1 MSKTNKIEIIN
12 DIITQKEAPS
22 QYPLVA
28 TRGLVVMPG
37 TKASF
42 DVGRKI
48 SIKAVDEA
56 MRSGRM
62 LVLSSQ
68 KDISEDDPSTENIY
82 RIGTLVKVRQ
92 VMKIAEDNVRVLV
105 KGVDRVELTG
115 VFKTSSHLSCLA
127 SKIIQPAGP
136 VETVEHEAFLRML
149 KDMFS
154 SYGELMPKPAEE
166 VYTEALTQKD
176 LGILCDIVSGA
187 TFMSYDNKQKVLEI
201 INPYERAAYLTDVM
215 QTELEVVKMEHEIA
229 MRVKEQIDGN
239 QREYYLKEQLKAIQS
254 ELGVDEPVSE
264 ELGEYIAK
272 IEKLQVSDEIR
283 EKLVKEV
290 ERLSKMPPMSHE
302 GSVIEGYLDTVLDM
316 PFGVKTELNTD
327 LELAQKVLDSDHYG
341 MEKVKKLVIEHLA
354 VRALCESKGQILCLV
369 GPPGV
374 GKTSIAKSIAKAMN
388 RTYARIALGGVRDE
402 AEIRGHRRTYIGSM
416 PGRIAS
422 AVRKAKSLNPL
433 IVLDEIDKLCSDF
446 RGDPAS
452 ALLEVLDSEQNVNF
466 EDHYLD
472 LPLDLS
478 DVFFVATANS
488 LDTVPRPLLDRMDV
502 VEISTYLD
510 TEKVN
515 IAKQFLIPK
524 QRKAHGLKAQQVRF
538 EKGAVEEII
547 SCYTREAGVRELERK
562 IADIMRKSAKIIV
575 SKEAENIRITKSNIE
590 KFLEVRRYRKESLYD
605 EGMIGIVNGLAWTSV
620 GGELLNVEV
629 SVLEGTGKIDCTGS
643 LGDVMKE
650 SVRAAVSFIRS
661 VASIY
666 DIEKDFYKTRDIHV
680 HFPEGAVPKDG
691 PSAGIAIATALMSA
705 LSLAPVKNTVAM
717 TGEITLTGRVLPIGG
732 LKEKT
737 MAAYKNGIHT
747 VIIPKRN
754 MPDLKEI
761 DKTVYEN
768 INFVAVDT
776 VDEVFRTALDFVP
789 NTSKPVR
796 AFTENEMKNNSAAS
810 VLN

>member
-1 MSKTNKIEIIN
+1 MN
-12 DIITQKEAPS
+12 DIYYGKEAPS
-22 QYPLVA
+22 QYPLLA
-28 TRGLVVMPG
+28 TRGLVVLPG

-68 KDISEDDPSTENIY
+68 KDIAEDEPSPENIY
-82 RIGTLVKVRQ
+82 RMGTLVKVRQ
-92 VMKIAEDNVRVLV
+92 VMKIADDNVRLLV
-105 KGVDRVELTG
+105 KGVDRVDITG
-115 VFKTSSHLSCLA
+115 IFKTNNHLSCLA

-136 VETVEHEAFLRML
+136 IETVEHEAFSRML
-149 KDMFS
+149 KDLFAKHGD
-154 SYGELMPKPAEE
+154 YMPKPAEDVFAE
-166 VYTEALTQKD
+166 VVSESD
-176 LGILCDIVSGA
+176 LGMLCDLVAGS
-187 TFMSYDNKQKVLEI
+187 TFMSYENKQKVLETV
-201 INPYERAAYLTDVM
+201 NPYERASFLTDVM
-215 QTELEVVKMEHEIA
+215 QTELEVLKMEHEIA

-254 ELGVDEPVSE
+254 ELGSE
-264 ELGEYIAK
+264 EPYDESLNEYVSK
-272 IEKLQVSDEIR
+272 IEKLDTTDEIR
-283 EKLVKEV
+283 EKLLKEV

-316 PFGVKTELNTD
+316 PFGVRTKINSD
-327 LELAQKVLDSDHYG
+327 LDCAKQILDADHYG
-341 MEKVKKLVIEHLA
+341 MEKVKTLVLEHLA
-354 VRALCESKGQILCLV
+354 VRSLCDAKGQILCLV

-374 GKTSIAKSIAKAMN
+374 GKTSVARSIAKAMN
-388 RTYARIALGGVRDE
+388 RNYARIALGGIRDE

-422 AVRKAKSLNPL
+422 AVKKAKSLNPL
-433 IVLDEIDKLCSDF
+433 IILDEIDKLCSDF

-472 LPLDLS
+472 FPLDLS
-478 DVFFVATANS
+478 DVFFVATANT
-488 LDTVPRPLLDRMDV
+488 LDTIPRPLLDRMDV

-510 TEKVN
+510 TEKVH
-515 IAKQFLIPK
+515 IAKEFLIPK
-524 QRKAHGLKAQQVRF
+524 QRKAHGLKSSQIRF

-547 SCYTREAGVRELERK
+547 SCYTRESGVRELERK
-562 IADIMRKSAKIIV
+562 IAQIMRRAAKAIV
-575 SKEAENIRITKSNIE
+575 SGETSSVRVTKSNIE
-590 KFLEVRRYRKESLYD
+590 KYLKVRRYRTEPLYD
-605 EGMIGIVNGLAWTSV
+605 EGMVGIVNGLAWTSV

-629 SVLEGTGKIDCTGS
+629 TVLEGTGKIDCTGS

-661 VASIY
+661 VASVY

-747 VIIPKRN
+747 VIIPERN
-754 MPDLKEI
+754 LPDLKEI

-768 INFVAVDT
+768 INFVAVKT
-776 VDEVFRTALDFVP
+776 VDEVFRTALDFTPKQVSVP
-789 NTSKPVR
+789 IS
-796 AFTENEMKNNSAAS
+796 ATENTKAQVSSA